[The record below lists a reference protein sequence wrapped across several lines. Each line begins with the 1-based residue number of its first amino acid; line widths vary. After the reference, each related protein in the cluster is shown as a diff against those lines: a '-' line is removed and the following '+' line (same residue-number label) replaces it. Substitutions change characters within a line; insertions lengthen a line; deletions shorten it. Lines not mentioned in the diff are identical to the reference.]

1 MLIIPLVMCKKCRF
15 VSHLLYIHVHHVQE
29 KWESEQYL
37 VRLCKIGRIIRVYLP
52 ASWNPVFVN
61 QARERTNS
69 LTVNQEEPRIKKSGA
84 RPLFPAF
91 AVELAVCCSLFNHSL
106 SDDACYFEVDF
117 LVFQVGQDVG
127 VLTALA
133 GNDVGQFQLVQLEH
147 DV

>member
-1 MLIIPLVMCKKCRF
+1 MQDRKNNP
-15 VSHLLYIHVHHVQE
+15 SLLAR
-29 KWESEQYL
+29 KLES
-37 VRLCKIGRIIRVYLP
+37 RLCEPGT
-52 ASWNPVFVN
+52 
-61 QARERTNS
+61 RTDK
-69 LTVNQEEPRIKKSGA
+69 QFDREPRRTKNKKERRA
-84 RPLFPAF
+84 PLFSAF

-127 VLTALA
+127 VFTALA